1 MGLAKIFKFAK
12 KGGKA
17 AAKHKGKKGEAGG
30 GMSWP
35 GGTRIGIFG
44 HDNSG
49 KTVYYT
55 VLNEECKIAKDL
67 QISVTDNATAGEFLS
82 NYRSIWGLGSTG
94 EAGTMVDFKGE
105 QQFPDAT
112 KTDKVLQ
119 FTAVL
124 NRRKK
129 IPVVTYDYNGKSV
142 SISEHSEMSDKVL
155 DFMAGSDGLLF
166 FYDPKKLGA
175 ELQTQ
180 AHVASFVNM
189 LERLAPLNKRLPIP
203 VALVINKADILPGFS
218 ENQSVLISGEEEH
231 FIAEDFE
238 LFVEKVLNSNRI
250 SSNSEWAGSV
260 RSVLVKLREFLRI
273 VVGRTLDFQIFFVSN
288 TGSTPEKIGTDVG
301 KSIYAPPPQIRP
313 IGVRE
318 PFYWLLSSIV
328 RNKKI
333 AVFRKLARWAMMA
346 SVIWMI
352 FYSLPFLY
360 HFKYLMPKPLHV
372 EQKVL
377 KVYDG
382 NHFSTTESERRAI
395 IREYR
400 NYEDRWIVKKIY
412 PDFRLPAKKI
422 REIYSDFNV
431 GKAIGRLDKLILG
444 FSRLVKDSTVWPRIN
459 PSNDSLILHADHEKL
474 LAGLDELH
482 AGDETSTLFQRS
494 DRTLLYWDLFTKYI
508 ASRNDTTVAVAIMD
522 QVKFDRDNN
531 SRDLSGAEKSLG
543 DALNGIA
550 KFKKKTVAKKVDS
563 KKGVEEYESLK
574 ERIDN
579 STEPAFL
586 LGKAVSDLKK
596 IRGKLDPSTD
606 GDQIAAID
614 KYLKDAKKWT
624 KKRRYV
630 YKIESIPDM
639 GHIHVEVTPAGDS
652 PFWPLET
659 QFLEGD
665 EYALEWKIG
674 EDVHIAI
681 DELKHKCQWGKMP
694 SDKTVLK
701 GKYSLFDMDRPIL
714 FNNISKTIIL
724 SFKPSLKDQLPKL
737 E

>member
-1 MGLAKIFKFAK
+1 MGLANIFRFAK
-12 KGGKA
+12 KGSKA
-17 AAKHKGKKGEAGG
+17 ASKGKGKKAETGG
-30 GMSWP
+30 TKWP

-44 HDNSG
+44 HDNAG

-55 VLNEECKIAKDL
+55 VLNEECKISRDL

-82 NYRSIWGLGSTG
+82 NYRAIWGLGSTG

-112 KTDKVLQ
+112 KSDKVLQ

-129 IPVVTYDYNGKSV
+129 MPVVAYDYNGKSV
-142 SISEHSEMSDKVL
+142 SISEHSEQSDKVL
-155 DFMAGSDGLLF
+155 DFMTGSDGLLF
-166 FYDPKKLGA
+166 FYDPKVLGA

-203 VALVINKADILPGFS
+203 VALVVTKSDILPGFS
-218 ENQSVLISGEEEH
+218 ENQAVLVSGEEEH

-238 LFVEKVLNSNRI
+238 IFVEKVLNSNRI
-250 SSNSEWAGSV
+250 AANSEWAGSV

-273 VVGRTLDFQIFFVSN
+273 VVGRTLDFQIFFISN

-301 KSIYAPPPQIRP
+301 RSIYAPPPQIRP

-318 PFYWLLSSIV
+318 PFYWLLSSIA

-333 AVFRKLARWAMMA
+333 AIFRKLTRWVVMA
-346 SVIWMI
+346 SIIWMV

-360 HFKYLMPKPLHV
+360 HFKYLMPKPIHV
-372 EQKVL
+372 EQNIL
-377 KVYDG
+377 KPHDG
-382 NHFSTTESERRAI
+382 NHFSTTDSERQSI
-395 IREYR
+395 IRAYR
-400 NYEDRWIVKKIY
+400 KYENRWIVRQIY
-412 PDFRLPAKKI
+412 PDFQLPAKKI
-422 REIYSDFNV
+422 REIYSDFDV
-431 GKAIGRLDKLILG
+431 GKAIARLDNLILD
-444 FSRLVKDSTVWPRIN
+444 FSRLVKDSTAWPRIN
-459 PSNDSLILHADHEKL
+459 PSNDSLVLQPEHEKL
-474 LAGLDELH
+474 LAGLNDLH
-482 AGDETSTLFQRS
+482 AGEETSTLYMRS
-494 DRTLLYWDLFTKYI
+494 DRTLVYWDLFTRYI
-508 ASRNDTTVAVAIMD
+508 AGRNDTATAVAIMD

-531 SRDLSGAEKSLG
+531 SRDLSNAEKTLG

-550 KFKKKTVAKKVDS
+550 KFKKKVVAQKVDS
-563 KKGVEEYESLK
+563 KKAVSEYENLK
-574 ERIDN
+574 ERVN
-579 STEPAFL
+579 SSQEPAFL
-586 LGKAVSDLKK
+586 LGKAVADLKK
-596 IRGKLDPSTD
+596 IRGKLDPSSESE
-606 GDQIAAID
+606 QIAAID
-614 KYLKDAKKWT
+614 SYLKEAKKWT

-639 GHIHVEVTPAGDS
+639 GHIHVEVTPDGES
-652 PFWPLET
+652 PSWPLET

-674 EDVHIAI
+674 DDIHIAF
-681 DELKHKCQWGKMP
+681 DELKHKCQWGKLP

-701 GKYSLFDMDRPIL
+701 GKYCLFDMDGSIL
-714 FNNISKTIIL
+714 FNNISKTIII
-724 SFKPSLKDQLPKL
+724 SFKPSLMDQLPKL
-737 E
+737 K

>member
-1 MGLAKIFKFAK
+1 MSFAKIFKFAK
-12 KGGKA
+12 KGSKA
-17 AAKHKGKKGEAGG
+17 ASKQKGKKGEAGG
-30 GMSWP
+30 GVTWP

-55 VLNEECKIAKDL
+55 VLNEECKISKNL

-82 NYRSIWGLGSTG
+82 NYRAIWGLGTTG
-94 EAGTMVDFKGE
+94 EAGTVVDFKGE

-112 KTDKVLQ
+112 KSDKVLQ

-129 IPVVTYDYNGKSV
+129 IPVVAYDYNGKAV
-142 SISEHSEMSDKVL
+142 SITEHNEMSDKIF

-166 FYDPKKLGA
+166 FFDPKVMGA

-189 LERLAPLNKRLPIP
+189 LERLAPLNRRLPIP
-203 VALVINKADILPGFS
+203 IALVITKADILPGFS
-218 ENQSVLISGEEEH
+218 ENQTVLVSGEDEH
-231 FIAEDFE
+231 FIAEEFE
-238 LFVEKVLNSNRI
+238 LFVEKVLGSNRI
-250 SSNSEWAGSV
+250 ASNSEWAGSV
-260 RSVLVKLREFLRI
+260 RNVLVKLREFLRI
-273 VVGRTLDFQIFFVSN
+273 VIGRTLDFQIFFVSN
-288 TGSTPEKIGTDVG
+288 TGSPPEKIGTDVG
-301 KSIYAPPPQIRP
+301 HSIYAPPSKIRP

-328 RNKKI
+328 RSKRI
-333 AVFRKLARWAMMA
+333 ALFRKAAKFVVMA
-346 SVIWMI
+346 SIIWMI

-360 HFKYLMPKPLHV
+360 HFKYLLPKPVNV
-372 EQKVL
+372 EQKIL

-382 NHFSTTESERRAI
+382 NYFSTTESERQSI

-400 NYEDRWIVKKIY
+400 KYENRWIVKQIY
-412 PDFRLPAKKI
+412 PDFQLPAKKI

-431 GKAIGRLDKLILG
+431 GKAITRLDNYILD
-444 FSRLVKDSTVWPRIN
+444 FSRIVKDSTVWPRIN
-459 PSNDSLILHADHEKL
+459 PSNDSLILQPDHERL
-474 LAGLDELH
+474 LAGINELH
-482 AGDETSTLFQRS
+482 AGDESSTLFMRS
-494 DRTLLYWDLFTKYI
+494 DRTLTYWNLFTRYI
-508 ASRNDTTVAVAIMD
+508 ASRNDTMAAAAIMD
-522 QVKFDRDNN
+522 QVKFDRTN
-531 SRDLSGAEKSLG
+531 SRDLSNAEKQLG

-550 KFKKKTVAKKVDS
+550 RFKKTVVAKKVDS
-563 KKGVEEYESLK
+563 KKAVEEFESLK
-574 ERIDN
+574 DRINN
-579 STEPAFL
+579 STEPAFI

-596 IRGKLDPSTD
+596 IRKKLDSSTD
-606 GDQIAAID
+606 SEQIASID
-614 KYLKDAKKWT
+614 KYLNEAKKWS

-639 GHIHVEVTPAGDS
+639 GHIHVEVTADGES
-652 PFWPLET
+652 PNWSLET

-674 EDVHIAI
+674 DDIHIAF
-681 DELKHKCQWGKMP
+681 DELKHKCQWGKLP
-694 SDKTVLK
+694 SDKTVFK
-701 GKYSLFDMDRPIL
+701 GKYSVFDMDGSIL
-714 FNNISKTIIL
+714 FNNIGKTIII
-724 SFKPSLKDQLPKL
+724 SFKPALMDQLPKL